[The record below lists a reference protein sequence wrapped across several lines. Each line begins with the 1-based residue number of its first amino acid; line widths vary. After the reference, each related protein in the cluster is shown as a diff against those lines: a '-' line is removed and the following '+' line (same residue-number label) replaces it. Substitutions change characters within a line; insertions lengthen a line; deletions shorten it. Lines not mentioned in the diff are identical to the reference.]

1 MLFYLAIQVYPVYLL
16 TTDRTYLK
24 FEVSQQVK
32 AVIVVALHSVFLG
45 LTLSSRQMTCLELL
59 IER

>member
-1 MLFYLAIQVYPVYLL
+1 MLFYLAIQVYPVYLI

-24 FEVSQQVK
+24 FEVTQQVK
-32 AVIVVALHSVFLG
+32 AVIVVALHSVLLG
-45 LTLSSRQMTCLELL
+45 LTLSSRQRTCLELL